1 MANDLAIGQG
11 GPAAPLEP
19 KTNGLEV
26 KAQPRP
32 RSGMLKHFGT
42 QQDAAAAR
50 FEKLREAKT
59 QINAVLEAFGN
70 LTDLQ
75 DTVQVR
81 DVVKASGGI
90 VAAGV
95 PATQMA
101 VILADM
107 PEQPTQ
113 LQAWIKDQ
121 FDKAQS
127 AEQKINEGLAITRHG
142 LVTSALTNL
151 MGHGIEDQMMRQ
163 QPVGSA

>member
-1 MANDLAIGQG
+1 MNDLSIGQG

-26 KAQPRP
+26 KLKPRP
-32 RSGMLKHFGT
+32 RSEMMKHFGT

-50 FEKLREAKT
+50 FEKLREAKH
-59 QINAVLEAFGN
+59 QIDAVMEAFGH
-70 LTDLQ
+70 LSDLQ

-81 DVVKASGGI
+81 DVVKASAGI

-107 PEQPTQ
+107 PEQPAQ
-113 LQAWIKDQ
+113 LQAWIKDE

-127 AEQKINEGLAITRHG
+127 AEQKILEGLAITRHG
-142 LVTSALTNL
+142 LVTAALHNL
-151 MGHGIEDQMMRQ
+151 MAHGVEDQMMKQ
-163 QPVGSA
+163 PPVGSA